1 MKHLNRER
9 ISTGVQIILVVF
21 LLGYSAVR
29 GNPESKENLLS
40 RPAEQTASTL
50 ELKTQMVEL
59 WEQHVAWNRNV
70 MLCIVDELP
79 GTEQAVERLRQ
90 NKIEIG
96 NAIKP
101 YYGIAA
107 GDELTELL
115 YNHVTISAEVIT
127 FAKAQK
133 NTELKEANER
143 WYANADSIAGF
154 LASAN
159 PYWALEDIKLII
171 KDQLILTTNQAV
183 YRIQKDYSADV
194 IAYDKAHADVLK
206 MANIFADGIA
216 KQFPE
221 KFKTEPDL
229 LMVKY

>member
-1 MKHLNRER
+1 MKHLSRDR
-9 ISTGVQIILVVF
+9 ISTWVQIMLVVF
-21 LLGYSAVR
+21 LLGYSAVK

-50 ELKTQMVEL
+50 ELKAQMVEL

-115 YNHVTISAEVIT
+115 YTHVTISAEVIT

-133 NTELKEANER
+133 NTELQEANER

-221 KFKTEPDL
+221 KFKTDPDV